1 MRQELVALLLLPGL
15 FVSQLQAQ
23 AKSLAALEPTR
34 LAELQ
39 WHPTLDSSEQS
50 STTAVKANDYRWE
63 GMAIGAG
70 AVGIVGALVANG
82 LCNDSDTADNG
93 SCTGNTIG
101 GALLGAGVG
110 AVVGVFIGSF
120 INKEPGSPPS

>member
-1 MRQELVALLLLPGL
+1 MRQELVALLFIL

-23 AKSLAALEPTR
+23 TKSLAAQEPTR
-34 LAELQ
+34 LAELE
-39 WHPTLDSSEQS
+39 WHPTLKPSRQS
-50 STTAVKANDYRWE
+50 SPTAVKAKDYRWE

-70 AVGIVGALVANG
+70 AVGIVGALIANG

-110 AVVGVFIGSF
+110 AVVGVFLGSF
-120 INKEPGSPPS
+120 ISKAT

>member
-23 AKSLAALEPTR
+23 TRSLAAQETLR
-34 LAELQ
+34 LAESR
-39 WHPTLDSSEQS
+39 WRPTLDSRQPFSP
-50 STTAVKANDYRWE
+50 TTVKANDYRWE

-70 AVGIVGALVANG
+70 ALGIVGALLANS
-82 LCNDSDTADNG
+82 LCNNSDTADHG

-110 AVVGVFIGSF
+110 AVVGLFLGSF
-120 INKEPGSPPS
+120 ISKEPGSPPS

>member
-1 MRQELVALLLLPGL
+1 MRQGFLTLLIFPSL
-15 FVSQLQAQ
+15 FIGRLQAQ
-23 AKSLAALEPTR
+23 TKSFAVQDTPR

-39 WHPTLDSSEQS
+39 WHSTLDSRGQS
-50 STTAVKANDYRWE
+50 STAVKAKDYRWE

-110 AVVGVFIGSF
+110 AVVGVFLGSF
-120 INKEPGSPPS
+120 ISKGS

>member
-1 MRQELVALLLLPGL
+1 MRQELVALLLLPSL
-15 FVSQLQAQ
+15 FASQLQAQ
-23 AKSLAALEPTR
+23 TKSLAAQDPTR

-39 WHPTLDSSEQS
+39 WHSTLDSSGQS
-50 STTAVKANDYRWE
+50 STAVKANDYRWE

-70 AVGIVGALVANG
+70 AVGIVGALLANG
-82 LCNDSDTADNG
+82 LCNDSDTADHG

-110 AVVGVFIGSF
+110 AVVGVFLGSF
-120 INKEPGSPPS
+120 ISKEPESPPS

>member
-1 MRQELVALLLLPGL
+1 MRQELVALLLLSGL

-23 AKSLAALEPTR
+23 TKSLAAQEPTR
-34 LAELQ
+34 LAELEWQ
-39 WHPTLDSSEQS
+39 PTLEPSRQS
-50 STTAVKANDYRWE
+50 STTAVKAKDYRWE

-70 AVGIVGALVANG
+70 AVGIVGALIANG
-82 LCNDSDTADNG
+82 LCKDSDTADNG

-110 AVVGVFIGSF
+110 AVVGVFLGSF
-120 INKEPGSPPS
+120 ISKGT

>member
-15 FVSQLQAQ
+15 FLSQLQAQ
-23 AKSLAALEPTR
+23 TKSLAGQEPTR

-39 WHPTLDSSEQS
+39 WHPILDSSEQS
-50 STTAVKANDYRWE
+50 STTAVKARDYRWE

-70 AVGIVGALVANG
+70 AVGVLGALIAHS
-82 LCNDSDTADNG
+82 LCTNADTADNG
-93 SCTGNTIG
+93 GCTGNTIG

-110 AVVGVFIGSF
+110 AVVGVFLGSF
-120 INKEPGSPPS
+120 ISKDPGSPPS

>member
-15 FVSQLQAQ
+15 IVSQLQAQ
-23 AKSLAALEPTR
+23 TKSLAAQEPTR
-34 LAELQ
+34 LAELE
-39 WHPTLDSSEQS
+39 WHPTLESSRQS
-50 STTAVKANDYRWE
+50 STTAVKAKDYRWE

-70 AVGIVGALVANG
+70 AVGIVGALIANG

-110 AVVGVFIGSF
+110 AVVGVFLGSF
-120 INKEPGSPPS
+120 INKGS

>member
-23 AKSLAALEPTR
+23 TKSLATQKPPR

-39 WHPTLDSSEQS
+39 WRPILDSSQQS
-50 STTAVKANDYRWE
+50 SPTAVKAKDYRWE

-70 AVGIVGALVANG
+70 AVGIVGALLANG
-82 LCNDSDTADNG
+82 LCNNSDTADHG

-110 AVVGVFIGSF
+110 AVVGVFLGSF
-120 INKEPGSPPS
+120 ISKEPGSAPS

>member
-1 MRQELVALLLLPGL
+1 MRQELVALLLLPSL
-15 FVSQLQAQ
+15 FASQLQAQ
-23 AKSLAALEPTR
+23 TKSLAAQDPTR

-39 WHPTLDSSEQS
+39 WHSTLDSSGQS
-50 STTAVKANDYRWE
+50 STAVKANDYRWE

-82 LCNDSDTADNG
+82 LCNDSDTADHG

-110 AVVGVFIGSF
+110 AVVGVFLGSF
-120 INKEPGSPPS
+120 ISKEPESPPS

>member
-1 MRQELVALLLLPGL
+1 MRQELVALLLLPSL

-23 AKSLAALEPTR
+23 TKSLAAQASTR
-34 LAELQ
+34 FAELQ
-39 WHPTLDSSEQS
+39 WHSTLDSSGQS
-50 STTAVKANDYRWE
+50 SSTAVKGNDYRWE

-82 LCNDSDTADNG
+82 LCNDSDTADPG
-93 SCTGNTIG
+93 ICTGNTIG

-110 AVVGVFIGSF
+110 AVVGVFLGSF
-120 INKEPGSPPS
+120 ISKEPESPPS

>member
-1 MRQELVALLLLPGL
+1 MRQELVALLLLPSL
-15 FVSQLQAQ
+15 FASQLQAQ
-23 AKSLAALEPTR
+23 TKSLAAQDPTR

-39 WHPTLDSSEQS
+39 WHSTLDSSGQS
-50 STTAVKANDYRWE
+50 STAVKANDYRWE

-82 LCNDSDTADNG
+82 LCNDSDTADHG
-93 SCTGNTIG
+93 SCTGTTIG

-110 AVVGVFIGSF
+110 AVVGVFLGSF
-120 INKEPGSPPS
+120 ISKEPESPPS

>member
-1 MRQELVALLLLPGL
+1 MRQELVALLLLPSL
-15 FVSQLQAQ
+15 FASQLQAQ
-23 AKSLAALEPTR
+23 TKSLAAQDPTR

-39 WHPTLDSSEQS
+39 WHSTLDSSGQS
-50 STTAVKANDYRWE
+50 SSTAVKANDYRWE

-70 AVGIVGALVANG
+70 AVGIVGALIANG
-82 LCNDSDTADNG
+82 LCNDSDTADHG

-110 AVVGVFIGSF
+110 AVVGVFLGSF
-120 INKEPGSPPS
+120 ISKEPESPPS